1 MQVDSRVD
9 EYLTQQSK
17 HYPSLA
23 STFTTLNKLYD
34 QKLWH
39 ELTVELTS
47 ALQNPDFLKVINPIY
62 TNFVSEFQS
71 KMNKISL
78 VRFVSVCASQKPA
91 VEALEFLD
99 SFRPQLKQ
107 DDEALVLLE
116 AEYCNYLLQTSRFED
131 CLSNLLKCEQLMEK
145 LPYSEIIINASY
157 YRVSANYFKAHLI
170 N

>member
-91 VEALEFLD
+91 VEALAFLD

-131 CLSNLLKCEQLMEK
+131 CQSNLLKCEQLMEK

-157 YRVSANYFKAHLI
+157 YRVSANYFKANLI